1 MAKAPETLLRESMVA
16 MIPCII
22 SAPSDYKN
30 CLVLQNGKGRV
41 YAFGDGNGSG
51 LPDVASGNDGRSGQ
65 QGMTIDSRMSV
76 AISKETP
83 YSQEAWDFIRS
94 LFNEE
99 NQRNFAE
106 SLGGIP
112 VIRSE
117 VEALCEKCGMTEPE
131 KSAFAEELE
140 RTHEVR
146 VTDDAVL
153 NIVKEEAEGYFL
165 GQKDINAVVS
175 TIQNRV
181 ATVLKERG

>member
-1 MAKAPETLLRESMVA
+1 
-16 MIPCII
+16 
-22 SAPSDYKN
+22 
-30 CLVLQNGKGRV
+30 
-41 YAFGDGNGSG
+41 
-51 LPDVASGNDGRSGQ
+51 
-65 QGMTIDSRMSV
+65 MTIDSRMSV
-76 AISKETP
+76 AISKDTP
-83 YSQEAWDFIRS
+83 YALEAWDFIRS

-117 VEALCEKCGMTEPE
+117 VEALCEKCEMSEPE
-131 KSAFAEELE
+131 KGAFAEELE
-140 RTHEVR
+140 RKHEVR

>member
-1 MAKAPETLLRESMVA
+1 M
-16 MIPCII
+16 
-22 SAPSDYKN
+22 
-30 CLVLQNGKGRV
+30 
-41 YAFGDGNGSG
+41 
-51 LPDVASGNDGRSGQ
+51 
-65 QGMTIDSRMSV
+65 
-76 AISKETP
+76 
-83 YSQEAWDFIRS
+83 
-94 LFNEE
+94 
-99 NQRNFAE
+99 
-106 SLGGIP
+106 
-112 VIRSE
+112 IRSE
-117 VEALCEKCGMTEPE
+117 VEALCEKCEMTEAE